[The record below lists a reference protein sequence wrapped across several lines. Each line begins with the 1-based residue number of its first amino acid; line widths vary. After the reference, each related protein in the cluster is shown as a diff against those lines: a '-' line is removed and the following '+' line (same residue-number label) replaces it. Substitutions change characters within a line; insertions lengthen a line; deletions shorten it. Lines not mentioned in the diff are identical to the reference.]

1 MTSILKAD
9 NIQDA
14 DGNNIINESSN
25 TITIGASGDTI
36 SIPSG
41 ATIANSGTATGFG
54 KIGQVVTHS
63 LNTVQTISTTG
74 SYQPSGLTLNI
85 TPSASSSTIFLL
97 ATIQYSTNA
106 ADYNGSFSF
115 FRDSTIIGA
124 AADSSNR
131 IGSMSMGRGD
141 SSYSRPV
148 PLSFIDSPSTTSQI
162 TYTVKFYPEAG
173 ATHYLNRTGAD
184 ADQAHKGRSAST
196 LTAFEV
202 LA

>member
-1 MTSILKAD
+1 MALSKI
-9 NIQDA
+9 DA
-14 DGNNIINESSN
+14 ANFLTG
-25 TITIGASGDTI
+25 T
-36 SIPSG
+36 IPSG
-41 ATIANSGTATGFG
+41 NIATASLSAAAVG
-54 KIGQVVTHS
+54 KIGQVVTQS

-74 SYQPSGLTLNI
+74 SFQASGLTLNI

-106 ADYNGSFSF
+106 ADYNGSFAF
-115 FRDSTIIGA
+115 FRDTTIIGA
-124 AADSSNR
+124 AADASNR

-148 PLSFIDSPSTTSQI
+148 PLSYIDSPSSTSQI
-162 TYTVKFYPEAG
+162 TYSVKFYPEPA
-173 ATHYLNRTGAD
+173 ATHYLNRTGQD
-184 ADQAHKGRSAST
+184 SDQAHKGRSAST

>member
-1 MTSILKAD
+1 MSKLETNQVDPATGTTLTL
-9 NIQDA
+9 
-14 DGNNIINESSN
+14 G
-25 TITIGASGDTI
+25 TSGDTI
-36 SIPSG
+36 DIPSG
-41 ATIANSGTATGFG
+41 VTLDTTGATVTGLTTG

-85 TPSASSSTIFLL
+85 TPSASSSTVFLL

-162 TYTVKFYPEAG
+162 TYTVKFYPEAA
-173 ATHYLNRTGAD
+173 ATHYLNRTGQD
-184 ADQAHKGRSAST
+184 SDQAHKGRSAST